1 MSTYKSESIGELI
14 ARLECFLQG
23 ANIVDQSHPG
33 GKRGEWPHDRTDD
46 FIDYTLETP
55 EPACESTP
63 VQVGQSIATET
74 TLPSLHTE
82 QASAHIH
89 SSEINSS
96 RAPQGESLSVPKTKA
111 PITGSQNSRRTKP
124 TRAKRKKRKSTRSMA
139 STNCLLTKQ
148 LSGPFFLPFHT
159 FAGGTNAFRLPPSLI
174 NSPLRVPAS
183 RANLCNAN
191 ESQYGYFP
199 SLLIP
204 NSAPLSDK
212 AATNPLQPQ
221 PALH

>member
-1 MSTYKSESIGELI
+1 M
-14 ARLECFLQG
+14 
-23 ANIVDQSHPG
+23 DQSHPG

-46 FIDYTLETP
+46 FIDYTLEKP
-55 EPACESTP
+55 EPARESTP
-63 VQVGQSIATET
+63 VQVGQSIAATET
-74 TLPSLHTE
+74 TLSSLPTE
-82 QASAHIH
+82 PASAHTH
-89 SSEINSS
+89 SNEINSL
-96 RAPQGESLSVPKTKA
+96 RAPQYDSTSVPKTKA
-111 PITGSQNSRRTKP
+111 PITGPQNSHRTRLP
-124 TRAKRKKRKSTRSMA
+124 RAKKKRKSTRSMA
-139 STNCLLTKQ
+139 STNCLLTKP

-159 FAGGTNAFRLPPSLI
+159 FAGGTTAFRLPSSLI